1 MASATFGMTM
11 LQRVEHV
18 GGTTKENDRVEF
30 GSMFA
35 VNLFADHLLRDV
47 VQGQPL
53 HSTQPIIQ
61 RIAHLEQKHG
71 GLRAAARVLGID
83 PGYLFRLKNSEKMN
97 PSDEVLKALGLERV
111 TFYRDRSEEDHG

>member
-1 MASATFGMTM
+1 MTL

-18 GGTTKENDRVEF
+18 GGSTKDNDRVEF

-35 VNLFADHLLRDV
+35 VSLFADHIVRDV

-53 HSTQPIIQ
+53 HSILPIVQ
-61 RIAHLEQKHG
+61 RIEAAEEKHG
-71 GLRAAARVLGID
+71 GLRGAARALKID

-111 TFYRDRSEEDHG
+111 TFYRDRSEVDHG